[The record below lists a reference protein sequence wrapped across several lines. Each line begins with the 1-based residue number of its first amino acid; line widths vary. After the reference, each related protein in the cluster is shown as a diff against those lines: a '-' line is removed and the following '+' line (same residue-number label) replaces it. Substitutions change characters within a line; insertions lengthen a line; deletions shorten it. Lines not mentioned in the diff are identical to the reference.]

1 MDAPRS
7 ETSSEN
13 LTRSG
18 RRMMPLRSQVGFS
31 NAQQN
36 HRTILPHEVDHN
48 YGEPRRPPVPVLSR
62 HQRSVD
68 ELENQD
74 ESESLSSRLRHRTLV
89 NNSLRTSTRTTRHSQ
104 TTNTDQ
110 NSDSDDDNTPLNRLQ
125 TELNGTPPSSSS
137 RPQRSTRRNRV
148 HDSEDDHHDV
158 SFTFIYRHFLSHFH
172 FSYPTKTGTR
182 SILRS
187 QHAQTKATPLQ

>member
-7 ETSSEN
+7 ETNSEN

-36 HRTILPHEVDHN
+36 HRAILPHEVDHN

-89 NNSLRTSTRTTRHSQ
+89 NNSLRTSTRITRHSQ

-125 TELNGTPPSSSS
+125 SNTGINGEPSSSSSS
-137 RPQRSTRRNRV
+137 RPQRNTRRSRL
-148 HDSEDDHHDV
+148 HESDDDHHHDV
-158 SFTFIYRHFLSHFH
+158 SIFVV
-172 FSYPTKTGTR
+172 
-182 SILRS
+182 
-187 QHAQTKATPLQ
+187 

>member
-1 MDAPRS
+1 MSTSLSPFMDAPRS

-36 HRTILPHEVDHN
+36 HRAILPHEVDHN

-110 NSDSDDDNTPLNRLQ
+110 NTDSDDDNTPLNRLQ
-125 TELNGTPPSSSS
+125 TELNGGPSTSS

-158 SFTFIYRHFLSHFH
+158 SLNVFT
-172 FSYPTKTGTR
+172 
-182 SILRS
+182 
-187 QHAQTKATPLQ
+187 